1 MSKGILPRL
10 NFVLPTVYDDS
21 LSYYEAICKLAKQ
34 LEDFIN
40 GDFTDVLIDAVNNL
54 VLDARYD
61 EENERLIISTDDVV
75 VADGEHIYSPS
86 TGVLT
91 IK

>member
-1 MSKGILPRL
+1 MSNRILPRL

-34 LEDFIN
+34 LEDYMN
-40 GDFTDVLIDAVNNL
+40 GAFTDVLIDKLNDL

-61 EENERLIISTDDVV
+61 EENERLIISVDDVV
-75 VADGEHIYSPS
+75 VADGQHIYSP
-86 TGVLT
+86 TDGVLT
-91 IK
+91 IL